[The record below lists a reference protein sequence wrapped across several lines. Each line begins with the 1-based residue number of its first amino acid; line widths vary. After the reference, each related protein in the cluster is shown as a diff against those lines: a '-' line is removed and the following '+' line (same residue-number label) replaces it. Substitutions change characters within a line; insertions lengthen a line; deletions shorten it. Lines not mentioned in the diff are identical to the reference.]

1 MSGLLRRVMSDAELL
16 AMFFEVQH
24 ELESGGLERSEY
36 LALSLELYDLRMEME
51 KRKLDYE

>member
-1 MSGLLRRVMSDAELL
+1 MSDAELL

-36 LALSLELYDLRMEME
+36 LALSLELYGLRMEME